1 MTYYRKDTNDI
12 DKFII
17 NSINNI
23 NSEIESLDKRITNLE
38 NGNNNNVIN
47 NNEKCF
53 YMIKEFQI
61 PYEDYILLNK
71 SYDYFKEGSEIII
84 RFSSDF
90 SSYEKLPKD
99 VRFKLQILDDV
110 DEIIYTKDQND
121 KIKYNGDYTFSIYFN
136 INKDIKNPVIQFFIL
151 KDYIDYFVPGEKFIN
166 GYYFRDCELYVNIL
180 SINFMWFRY

>member
-23 NSEIESLDKRITNLE
+23 NLEIESLDKRITNSE
-38 NGNNNNVIN
+38 IGNNNNVIN
-47 NNEKCF
+47 NNEKYF

-71 SYDYFKEGSEIII
+71 NYDYFKEGSKINI

-110 DEIIYTKDQND
+110 DETICTKDQND
-121 KIKYNGDYTFSIYFN
+121 KIKYN
-136 INKDIKNPVIQFFIL
+136 
-151 KDYIDYFVPGEKFIN
+151 KF
-166 GYYFRDCELYVNIL
+166 
-180 SINFMWFRY
+180 

>member
-12 DKFII
+12 EKYII

-47 NNEKCF
+47 NNEKYF

-61 PYEDYILLNK
+61 PYDDYIILNK
-71 SYDYFKEGSEIII
+71 SYDYFKKDSKINI
-84 RFSSDF
+84 FSSDF

-99 VRFKLQILDDV
+99 VRFKLQILDD

-121 KIKYNGDYTFSIYFN
+121 NIRYNGDYTFSINFN
-136 INKDIKNPVIQFFIL
+136 IDKVIKNPVIQLFVL

-166 GYYFRDCELYVNIL
+166 GYYFRDCELYINIL
-180 SINFMWFRY
+180 